1 MKRILA
7 SVLAFLLVLS
17 LVPLTFISVSAAGE
31 NVVFLKGGGTG
42 DGSSPDKPM
51 GSLHS
56 AVKLLVDNGGTI
68 VVCGPFTQTADFDL
82 KKEKSDCAPI
92 TFTSVYN
99 GVDYRLSENGGAV
112 YRSAGKRFVLYGKT
126 VFENLNLTF
135 TDKSWLVIC
144 QCNDFTVSE
153 SVRITPGPGMDGS
166 AFGNSFSIL
175 TGFQSGTTKATELV
189 NSLGSTPYKKDVKV
203 TVQSGENITI
213 AMGNRQFGSLQLSG
227 KQSVELGGSA
237 KAKVIVTS
245 LHQGSTNMSHGDAS
259 VLVRDN
265 AALTSLAAGDKT
277 GYTVNSLLLRVEG
290 GTVGAINLKKGTN
303 VTYTNGTTL
312 LDSGIVDDQ
321 YKTQFDTV
329 KSILVFADGDKGD
342 DTNDGSPEKPVKTLW
357 KAFDLLKDTGGTVV
371 IKGVVTLNASTQDDK
386 NKLTLPEHQDPIAV
400 TSLFAGVDYRTG
412 GAKLV
417 LNNKTYSLN
426 LSGDVSFDNLVF
438 DASAANDI
446 IAARYHNL
454 TIGANC
460 TTVFTN
466 GVTNTEAP
474 ILLAGVNMSD
484 PAKNAGGETITTPFS
499 LQIAGGVWQ
508 CVRVGDRDPL
518 DINTIDTTA
527 TLDISGGTFT
537 GNKTKSI
544 YGGQSNNNIGVMAL
558 YESSLSQKAVVTMNI
573 TGGTFNGPVIGF
585 GQQHLKKQNTQAGK
599 IVMNITGGTFAR
611 SGDEYNSVVVPAGC
625 IKSDTVTYTSSSS
638 VEVNIDFSK
647 LTLQTK
653 PLTVL
658 ADKNENGPAITVNIT
673 GVYQGDPGIKV
684 LDSEKVTVNIPII
697 GEIEVT
703 DVNRIIAG
711 TAVEESDFTYDAHG
725 RAGAVSFR
733 FYSDESCTDEIAA
746 PSAAGTYWV
755 KAYLE
760 ASGYYSEAESEPF
773 AFEIFAS
780 DIQEDTTQRVSV
792 SAGGG
797 LRVSATVE
805 GNTISIGTI
814 ALNHLNGFGE
824 GETLDLN
831 LSRISKDVKTLKLS
845 GGLLTNLSVSKLD
858 GMTVTFPSGVVV
870 NVDKATIKTVLAQ
883 SNGRAVQL
891 RVRTGNVMWRTLN
904 PAQRAKALGL
914 SDSVDIF
921 EASFLVGVTPISD
934 FGGGTVTLNIPC
946 ASRKQ
951 VRLWYLADNGAIE
964 FVPSSYDKENGILTA
979 TLNHFS
985 HYAIEEVAESDYKAC
1000 EKGTYC
1006 PLNSYVD
1013 LTAAEWYHDGIHY
1026 CLGKGLFQVSGNVF
1040 DPDSAATRARIVTA
1054 LWRLEGMPGAT
1065 AKSFPDVADGQYYTE
1080 AIRWASEKGIVL
1092 GYDNG
1097 NFGPDDSVTREQLA
1111 IILWRFAK
1119 YKNSDVSTA
1128 EKTDIAAYTDA
1139 SLVNAQAL
1147 SAMKWAVGSGLIQG
1161 TTLTTLEP
1169 QGIATNAQLATLVL
1183 RFAEAMGQ

>member
-17 LVPLTFISVSAAGE
+17 LVPLTFIPVSAAGE

-56 AVKLLVDNGGTI
+56 AAAKLAGKEGTI
-68 VVCGPFTQTADFDL
+68 VVCGPFTQTADFNP
-82 KKEKSDCAPI
+82 KSDWTSI

-99 GVDYRLSENGGAV
+99 GVDYRLPENGGAV
-112 YRSAGKRFVLYGKT
+112 YQSAGYRFVLRGKT

-135 TDKSWLVIC
+135 TGKYWLVLC

-166 AFGNSFSIL
+166 SFGTSFSIL

-213 AMGNRQFGSLQLSG
+213 AMGNRQFGKLKLSG

-237 KAKVIVTS
+237 KVKVIVTS
-245 LHQGSTNMSHGDAS
+245 LHDNTTGMSHGDAS

-386 NKLTLPEHQDPIAV
+386 NKLTLPEHQKPIAV

-438 DASAANDI
+438 DAFVNDCF

-460 TTVFTN
+460 TTVFST
-466 GVTNTEAP
+466 GVAETKAP
-474 ILLAGVNMSD
+474 VLLAGVNKSD
-484 PAKNAGGETITTPFS
+484 TAKKAGGETIKTPFS

-508 CVRVGDRDPL
+508 SVRLGDRDL
-518 DINTIDTTA
+518 TEINTIDTTA

-537 GNKTKSI
+537 GNTKTF
-544 YGGQSNNNIGVMAL
+544 YAEYNTNIGVMAL
-558 YESSLSQKAVVTMNI
+558 YQCNLSQNAVVTMNI

-625 IKSDTVTYTSSSS
+625 MLSNRVTYDSSSS
-638 VEVNIDFSK
+638 VEVNIDFPR
-647 LTLQTK
+647 LNLQTK

-684 LDSEKVTVNIPII
+684 LDSENVTVNIPII

-703 DVNRIIAG
+703 DVNRITAG

-725 RAGAVSFR
+725 SAGAVSFR

-760 ASGYYSEAESEPF
+760 ASGYYSAAESEPF

-797 LRVSATVE
+797 LRVSAAVE

-870 NVDKATIKTVLAQ
+870 NVDKATIKAVLAQ

-921 EASFLVGVTPISD
+921 DASFLVGVTPISD

-946 ASRKQ
+946 DSRKQ

-1000 EKGTYC
+1000 EKGIYC
-1006 PLNSYVD
+1006 PLNSYAD

-1183 RFAEAMGQ
+1183 RFAEAMGK

>member
-1 MKRILA
+1 
-7 SVLAFLLVLS
+7 
-17 LVPLTFISVSAAGE
+17 
-31 NVVFLKGGGTG
+31 
-42 DGSSPDKPM
+42 
-51 GSLHS
+51 
-56 AVKLLVDNGGTI
+56 
-68 VVCGPFTQTADFDL
+68 
-82 KKEKSDCAPI
+82 
-92 TFTSVYN
+92 
-99 GVDYRLSENGGAV
+99 
-112 YRSAGKRFVLYGKT
+112 
-126 VFENLNLTF
+126 
-135 TDKSWLVIC
+135 
-144 QCNDFTVSE
+144 
-153 SVRITPGPGMDGS
+153 
-166 AFGNSFSIL
+166 
-175 TGFQSGTTKATELV
+175 
-189 NSLGSTPYKKDVKV
+189 
-203 TVQSGENITI
+203 
-213 AMGNRQFGSLQLSG
+213 
-227 KQSVELGGSA
+227 
-237 KAKVIVTS
+237 
-245 LHQGSTNMSHGDAS
+245 
-259 VLVRDN
+259 
-265 AALTSLAAGDKT
+265 
-277 GYTVNSLLLRVEG
+277 LRVEG

-303 VTYTNGTTL
+303 VTYTNGAIL

-321 YKTQFDTV
+321 YKTQFDIV
-329 KSILVFADGDKGD
+329 ELIPAVFADGDKGY

-371 IKGVVTLNASTQDDK
+371 IKGVVTLNARTQDDK
-386 NKLTLPEHQDPIAV
+386 KKLTLPEHQKPIAV
-400 TSLFAGVDYRTG
+400 TSLFAGVDYRTS

-417 LNNKTYSLN
+417 LKNGTSSLN
-426 LSGDVSFDNLVF
+426 LSGDISFDNLVF
-438 DASAANDI
+438 HASVNNCF

-460 TTVFTN
+460 TTVFAT
-466 GVTNTEAP
+466 GVADTVAP
-474 ILLAGVNMSD
+474 ILLAGVNSSD
-484 PAKNAGGETITTPFS
+484 TAKKAGGETIKTPFS

-508 CVRVGDRDPL
+508 SVRLGDRDL
-518 DINTIDTTA
+518 TEINTIDTTA

-537 GNKTKSI
+537 GNTRTF
-544 YGGQSNNNIGVMAL
+544 YAEYNTNIGVMAL
-558 YESSLSQKAVVTMNI
+558 YQCNLSQNAVVTMNI

-585 GQQHLKKQNTQAGK
+585 GQQHRKKQNTQAGK

-625 IKSDTVTYTSSSS
+625 MLSDRVTYDSSSS
-638 VEVNIDFSK
+638 VEVNIDFPQ
-647 LTLQTK
+647 LNLQTK

-703 DVNRIIAG
+703 DVNRITAG

-725 RAGAVSFR
+725 SAGAVSFR
-733 FYSDESCTDEIAA
+733 FYSDENCTDEIAA
-746 PSAAGTYWV
+746 PSAIGTYWV

-760 ASGYYSEAESEPF
+760 AAGNYSEAESEPF

-780 DIQEDTTQRVSV
+780 DIQEDTTQRVAV

-870 NVDKATIKTVLAQ
+870 NVDKATIKAVLAQ

-921 EASFLVGVTPISD
+921 DASFLVGVTPISD

-946 ASRKQ
+946 DSRKQ

-1000 EKGTYC
+1000 EKGIYC
-1006 PLNSYVD
+1006 PLNSYAD

-1183 RFAEAMGQ
+1183 RFAEAMGK